1 MKKLRPLLLA
11 WAAGLAIWLLLGC
24 ASLAKTAWHARQGL
38 AATQSLSLEDFTPV
52 GIEPYD
58 AGEEG
63 PWYISTDGDAQLLW
77 QGDAYLNT
85 VWLFIEHESPPQAV
99 MLYWKTPGQ
108 ADFSPRQSVYG
119 TLTAPDVYT
128 FDLGGVRVSEVRIDP
143 DSQGI
148 GEGEAPIGAYCY
160 VSAASSLTVDLS
172 LNVTALEGAEQG
184 DVTEA
189 IKTAVADYLKE
200 ETLEAYTPAISGE
213 KGYRVSYAR
222 IGSAILDTEGV
233 EDYENLTVNGG
244 TGNLSIPAKYAA
256 VLGEVT
262 VSYGT

>member
-143 DSQGI
+143 DSQG
-148 GEGEAPIGAYCY
+148 GVVTRLDGVVFNPDQWPLAAFVPGRGAALLLLLAPPAALAAACQLRRALGA
-160 VSAASSLTVDLS
+160 LLKKDD
-172 LNVTALEGAEQG
+172 E
-184 DVTEA
+184 TE
-189 IKTAVADYLKE
+189 
-200 ETLEAYTPAISGE
+200 
-213 KGYRVSYAR
+213 
-222 IGSAILDTEGV
+222 
-233 EDYENLTVNGG
+233 
-244 TGNLSIPAKYAA
+244 
-256 VLGEVT
+256 
-262 VSYGT
+262 

>member
-24 ASLAKTAWHARQGL
+24 ASLAKTAWYAREGL

-143 DSQGI
+143 DSQG
-148 GEGEAPIGAYCY
+148 GVVTRLDGVVFNPDQWPLAAFVPGRGAALLLLLAPPAALAAACQLRRALGA
-160 VSAASSLTVDLS
+160 L
-172 LNVTALEGAEQG
+172 
-184 DVTEA
+184 
-189 IKTAVADYLKE
+189 LKKDD
-200 ETLEAYTPAISGE
+200 ET
-213 KGYRVSYAR
+213 K
-222 IGSAILDTEGV
+222 
-233 EDYENLTVNGG
+233 
-244 TGNLSIPAKYAA
+244 
-256 VLGEVT
+256 
-262 VSYGT
+262 

>member
-143 DSQGI
+143 DSQGGVVTRLDGVVFDPDLSPLAAFLPGA
-148 GEGEAPIGAYCY
+148 GEGMLLLFVPPLALAVFCQLRRALGA
-160 VSAASSLTVDLS
+160 L
-172 LNVTALEGAEQG
+172 
-184 DVTEA
+184 
-189 IKTAVADYLKE
+189 LKKDDQ
-200 ETLEAYTPAISGE
+200 S
-213 KGYRVSYAR
+213 
-222 IGSAILDTEGV
+222 
-233 EDYENLTVNGG
+233 N
-244 TGNLSIPAKYAA
+244 
-256 VLGEVT
+256 
-262 VSYGT
+262 

>member
-24 ASLAKTAWHARQGL
+24 ASLAKTAWYAREGL

-143 DSQGI
+143 DSQGGVVTRLDGVVFDPDLSPLAAFLPGA
-148 GEGEAPIGAYCY
+148 GEGMLLLFVPPLALAVFCQLRRALGA
-160 VSAASSLTVDLS
+160 L
-172 LNVTALEGAEQG
+172 
-184 DVTEA
+184 
-189 IKTAVADYLKE
+189 LKKDDQ
-200 ETLEAYTPAISGE
+200 S
-213 KGYRVSYAR
+213 
-222 IGSAILDTEGV
+222 
-233 EDYENLTVNGG
+233 N
-244 TGNLSIPAKYAA
+244 
-256 VLGEVT
+256 
-262 VSYGT
+262 

>member
-1 MKKLRPLLLA
+1 M
-11 WAAGLAIWLLLGC
+11 
-24 ASLAKTAWHARQGL
+24 
-38 AATQSLSLEDFTPV
+38 

-143 DSQGI
+143 DSQG
-148 GEGEAPIGAYCY
+148 GVVTRLDGVVFNPDQWPLAAFVPGRGAALLLLLAPPAALAAACQLRRALGA
-160 VSAASSLTVDLS
+160 L
-172 LNVTALEGAEQG
+172 
-184 DVTEA
+184 
-189 IKTAVADYLKE
+189 LKKDD
-200 ETLEAYTPAISGE
+200 ET
-213 KGYRVSYAR
+213 K
-222 IGSAILDTEGV
+222 
-233 EDYENLTVNGG
+233 
-244 TGNLSIPAKYAA
+244 
-256 VLGEVT
+256 
-262 VSYGT
+262 

>member
-11 WAAGLAIWLLLGC
+11 WAAGLAIWLVLGC
-24 ASLAKTAWHARQGL
+24 VSLAKTGWYAGQGL
-38 AATQSLSLEDFTPV
+38 ASTQSLSLEDFTPV

-143 DSQGI
+143 DSQG
-148 GEGEAPIGAYCY
+148 GVVTRLDGVVFNPDQWPLAAFVPGRGAALLLL
-160 VSAASSLTVDLS
+160 VSSPAALAAACQLRR
-172 LNVTALEGAEQG
+172 ALGAL
-184 DVTEA
+184 
-189 IKTAVADYLKE
+189 LKKDD
-200 ETLEAYTPAISGE
+200 ET
-213 KGYRVSYAR
+213 K
-222 IGSAILDTEGV
+222 
-233 EDYENLTVNGG
+233 
-244 TGNLSIPAKYAA
+244 
-256 VLGEVT
+256 
-262 VSYGT
+262 

>member
-24 ASLAKTAWHARQGL
+24 ASLAKTAWYAREGL

-143 DSQGI
+143 DSQG
-148 GEGEAPIGAYCY
+148 GVVTRLDGVVFNPNQWPLAAFVPGRGAALLLLLAPPAALAAACQLRRALGA
-160 VSAASSLTVDLS
+160 L
-172 LNVTALEGAEQG
+172 
-184 DVTEA
+184 
-189 IKTAVADYLKE
+189 LKKDD
-200 ETLEAYTPAISGE
+200 ET
-213 KGYRVSYAR
+213 K
-222 IGSAILDTEGV
+222 
-233 EDYENLTVNGG
+233 
-244 TGNLSIPAKYAA
+244 
-256 VLGEVT
+256 
-262 VSYGT
+262 

>member
-24 ASLAKTAWHARQGL
+24 ASLAKTAWYARQGL
-38 AATQSLSLEDFTPV
+38 ASTQSLSLEDFTPV

-85 VWLFIEHESPPQAV
+85 VCLFIEHESPPQAV

-143 DSQGI
+143 DSQG
-148 GEGEAPIGAYCY
+148 GVVTRLDGVVFNPDQWPLAAFVPGRGAALLLLLAPPAALAAACQLRRALGA
-160 VSAASSLTVDLS
+160 L
-172 LNVTALEGAEQG
+172 
-184 DVTEA
+184 
-189 IKTAVADYLKE
+189 LKKDD
-200 ETLEAYTPAISGE
+200 ET
-213 KGYRVSYAR
+213 K
-222 IGSAILDTEGV
+222 
-233 EDYENLTVNGG
+233 
-244 TGNLSIPAKYAA
+244 
-256 VLGEVT
+256 
-262 VSYGT
+262 

>member
-24 ASLAKTAWHARQGL
+24 ASLAKTAWYAREGL

-108 ADFSPRQSVYG
+108 ADFSSRQSVYG

-143 DSQGI
+143 DSQG
-148 GEGEAPIGAYCY
+148 GVVTRLDGVVFNPNQWPLAAFVPGRGAALLLLLAPPAALAAACQLRRALGA
-160 VSAASSLTVDLS
+160 L
-172 LNVTALEGAEQG
+172 
-184 DVTEA
+184 
-189 IKTAVADYLKE
+189 LKKDD
-200 ETLEAYTPAISGE
+200 ET
-213 KGYRVSYAR
+213 K
-222 IGSAILDTEGV
+222 
-233 EDYENLTVNGG
+233 
-244 TGNLSIPAKYAA
+244 
-256 VLGEVT
+256 
-262 VSYGT
+262 

>member
-24 ASLAKTAWHARQGL
+24 ASLAKTAWYARQGL

-143 DSQGI
+143 DSQG
-148 GEGEAPIGAYCY
+148 GVVTRLDGVVFNPDQWPLAAFVPGRGAALLLLLAPPAALAAACQLRRALGA
-160 VSAASSLTVDLS
+160 L
-172 LNVTALEGAEQG
+172 
-184 DVTEA
+184 
-189 IKTAVADYLKE
+189 LKKDD
-200 ETLEAYTPAISGE
+200 ET
-213 KGYRVSYAR
+213 K
-222 IGSAILDTEGV
+222 
-233 EDYENLTVNGG
+233 
-244 TGNLSIPAKYAA
+244 
-256 VLGEVT
+256 
-262 VSYGT
+262 

>member
-11 WAAGLAIWLLLGC
+11 WAAGLGIWLVLGC
-24 ASLAKTAWHARQGL
+24 ASLAKTAWYARQGL

-52 GIEPYD
+52 GIQPYD

-108 ADFSPRQSVYG
+108 TDFSPRQSVYG

-143 DSQGI
+143 DSQG
-148 GEGEAPIGAYCY
+148 GVVTRLDGVVYNP
-160 VSAASSLTVDLS
+160 DLS
-172 LNVTALEGAEQG
+172 PLAAFVPGGGAALLLLLAPPAALAVVCQLRRALGAL
-184 DVTEA
+184 
-189 IKTAVADYLKE
+189 LKKDD
-200 ETLEAYTPAISGE
+200 ET
-213 KGYRVSYAR
+213 K
-222 IGSAILDTEGV
+222 
-233 EDYENLTVNGG
+233 
-244 TGNLSIPAKYAA
+244 
-256 VLGEVT
+256 
-262 VSYGT
+262 

>member
-24 ASLAKTAWHARQGL
+24 ASLAKTAWYARQGL

-108 ADFSPRQSVYG
+108 TDFSPRQSVYG
-119 TLTAPDVYT
+119 VQTAPGVYS
-128 FDLGGVRVSEVRIDP
+128 FDLGGVKVSEVRIDP
-143 DSQGI
+143 DSQG
-148 GEGEAPIGAYCY
+148 GVVTRLDGVVFNPDQWSLAAFVPGRGAALLLLLAPPAALAAACQLRRALGA
-160 VSAASSLTVDLS
+160 L
-172 LNVTALEGAEQG
+172 
-184 DVTEA
+184 
-189 IKTAVADYLKE
+189 LKKDD
-200 ETLEAYTPAISGE
+200 ET
-213 KGYRVSYAR
+213 K
-222 IGSAILDTEGV
+222 
-233 EDYENLTVNGG
+233 
-244 TGNLSIPAKYAA
+244 
-256 VLGEVT
+256 
-262 VSYGT
+262 

>member
-11 WAAGLAIWLLLGC
+11 WAAGLAIWLVLGC
-24 ASLAKTAWHARQGL
+24 VSLAKTGWYAGQGL
-38 AATQSLSLEDFTPV
+38 ASTQSLSLEDFTPV

-58 AGEEG
+58 TGEEG

-108 ADFSPRQSVYG
+108 TDFSPRQSVYG

-143 DSQGI
+143 DSQG
-148 GEGEAPIGAYCY
+148 GVVTRLDGVVFNPDQWPLAAFVPGRGAALLLL
-160 VSAASSLTVDLS
+160 VASPAALAAACQLRR
-172 LNVTALEGAEQG
+172 ALGAL
-184 DVTEA
+184 
-189 IKTAVADYLKE
+189 LKKDD
-200 ETLEAYTPAISGE
+200 ET
-213 KGYRVSYAR
+213 K
-222 IGSAILDTEGV
+222 
-233 EDYENLTVNGG
+233 
-244 TGNLSIPAKYAA
+244 
-256 VLGEVT
+256 
-262 VSYGT
+262 

>member
-24 ASLAKTAWHARQGL
+24 ASLAKTAWYAREGL

-143 DSQGI
+143 DSQG
-148 GEGEAPIGAYCY
+148 GVVTRLDGVVYNP
-160 VSAASSLTVDLS
+160 DLS
-172 LNVTALEGAEQG
+172 PLAAFVPGGGAALLLLLAPPAALAVVCQLRRALGAL
-184 DVTEA
+184 
-189 IKTAVADYLKE
+189 LKKDD
-200 ETLEAYTPAISGE
+200 ET
-213 KGYRVSYAR
+213 K
-222 IGSAILDTEGV
+222 
-233 EDYENLTVNGG
+233 
-244 TGNLSIPAKYAA
+244 
-256 VLGEVT
+256 
-262 VSYGT
+262 

>member
-24 ASLAKTAWHARQGL
+24 VSLAKTAWYARQGL

-52 GIEPYD
+52 GIQPYD

-108 ADFSPRQSVYG
+108 TDFSPRQSVYG

-143 DSQGI
+143 DSVGGVATLFTGVQLNPPRFWLLRFVPSAGQLLLLLALPSCAAAAFALVR
-148 GEGEAPIGAYCY
+148 GRRQPEA
-160 VSAASSLTVDLS
+160 
-172 LNVTALEGAEQG
+172 
-184 DVTEA
+184 
-189 IKTAVADYLKE
+189 
-200 ETLEAYTPAISGE
+200 
-213 KGYRVSYAR
+213 
-222 IGSAILDTEGV
+222 
-233 EDYENLTVNGG
+233 
-244 TGNLSIPAKYAA
+244 
-256 VLGEVT
+256 
-262 VSYGT
+262 

>member
-143 DSQGI
+143 DSQG
-148 GEGEAPIGAYCY
+148 GVVTRLDGVVFNPDQWPLAAFVPGRGAALLLLLAPPAALAAACQLRRALGA
-160 VSAASSLTVDLS
+160 L
-172 LNVTALEGAEQG
+172 
-184 DVTEA
+184 
-189 IKTAVADYLKE
+189 LKKDD
-200 ETLEAYTPAISGE
+200 ET
-213 KGYRVSYAR
+213 K
-222 IGSAILDTEGV
+222 
-233 EDYENLTVNGG
+233 
-244 TGNLSIPAKYAA
+244 
-256 VLGEVT
+256 
-262 VSYGT
+262 